1 MSGQVLLIE
10 DDDALRASLAQ
21 TLELADIA
29 VIPTKGY
36 VQARRSIRANFPG
49 VILSDIRMPHQ
60 DGFDV
65 LAAARS
71 ADPDLPVILLT
82 GHSDVPTAMRAMK
95 EGAYEYLEKPVGT
108 ERLVDVVGRAITHRQ
123 LVLKSRRI
131 ERALEQSDAAA
142 RSFPGSGPVS
152 SALRTALRRVAA
164 TSSHVHLYGPK
175 GTGRKEAAFAIN
187 ALAPEPRVF
196 RALNLITASE
206 DAVAR
211 LAGAGGGA
219 GWDLSLKNVE
229 HATPRQIED
238 LHALLNS
245 DPSLRL
251 ISSSVLPLSELE
263 RLGLG
268 EDGNTM
274 VEIRFPTL
282 EERREDLP
290 EIFENL
296 LRLAIR
302 GLDTDMPDVPTSVLS
317 DLMTR
322 TWPGNL
328 PELREFAMT
337 YALGARVQ
345 NDGAGQRTL
354 AEQLEAFE
362 RMVLSE
368 TLKKTRGKAAEAAR
382 LLGLPRNTL
391 YDRLSRFGISP
402 KDFRPS

>member
-21 TLELADIA
+21 TLELADMS
-29 VIPTKGY
+29 VISTIGY
-36 VQARRSIRANFPG
+36 VQAKRSIRANFPG

-65 LAAARS
+65 LTAAQN

-108 ERLVDVVGRAITHRQ
+108 ERLVDVVGRAVAHRQ

-164 TSSHVHLYGPK
+164 ASSHVHLYGPK

-187 ALAPEPRVF
+187 ALSPEPRIF
-196 RALNLITASE
+196 RTLNLVTASE
-206 DAVAR
+206 DAVGR
-211 LAGAGGGA
+211 LDGTGGA

-229 HATPRQIED
+229 HASPRQIED
-238 LHALLNS
+238 LQSLLGS

-251 ISSSVLPLSELE
+251 VSSSVLPLSQLD

-268 EDGNTM
+268 DDGSTV

-282 EERREDLP
+282 EERRDDLP

-302 GLDTDMPDVPTSVLS
+302 GLDTDMPDIPTSVLS

-337 YALGARVQ
+337 YALGSRVQ

-354 AEQLEAFE
+354 AEQIDAFE
-362 RMVLSE
+362 KMVLTE
-368 TLKKTRGKAAEAAR
+368 TLKKTGGKAAAAAR
-382 LLGLPRNTL
+382 MLGLPRNTF
-391 YDRLSRFGISP
+391 YDHLAKFGLSP
-402 KDFRPS
+402 KDFRSR